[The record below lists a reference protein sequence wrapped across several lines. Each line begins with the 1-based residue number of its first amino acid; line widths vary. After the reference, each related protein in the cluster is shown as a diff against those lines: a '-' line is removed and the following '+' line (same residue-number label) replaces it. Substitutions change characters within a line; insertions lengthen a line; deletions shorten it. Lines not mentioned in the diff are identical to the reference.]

1 MYAEV
6 GAIGELRAKL
16 NLNDLTR
23 KKRSPWGFDDLNVVI
38 NQIEK
43 TVNTVTKEVPKVFE
57 EPLNILDKTVKDV
70 KKEVECGK
78 LLEQTSKINLVSTGV
93 VKMGIILNL
102 VNTTFSVTT
111 QGLLL
116 SFIPTFHIVGQ
127 VVSWNLDQ
135 VSRTRFV

>member
-1 MYAEV
+1 M
-6 GAIGELRAKL
+6 
-16 NLNDLTR
+16 
-23 KKRSPWGFDDLNVVI
+23 I

-78 LLEQTSKINLVSTGV
+78 LLEQTSKLNLVSTGV
-93 VKMGIILNL
+93 VKIGIILNL